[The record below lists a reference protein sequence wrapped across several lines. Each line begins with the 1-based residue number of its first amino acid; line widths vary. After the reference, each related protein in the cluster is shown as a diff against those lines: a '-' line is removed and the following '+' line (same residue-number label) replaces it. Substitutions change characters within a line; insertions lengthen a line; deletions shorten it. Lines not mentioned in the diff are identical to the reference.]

1 MPKGLI
7 SRYCWGGKGKIKKW
21 DSSAIAPFFG
31 KLVRA
36 MLAEIFKVK
45 PPRVSN
51 VTFSWGIV
59 NVDFQAAVAKEEG
72 VFSKL
77 ISPEGLLDSQDGFF
91 CLMPNTSNQEL
102 PR

>member
-1 MPKGLI
+1 MGFLCN
-7 SRYCWGGKGKIKKW
+7 R
-21 DSSAIAPFFG
+21 PFFRKTG
-31 KLVRA
+31 ARNVGRD
-36 MLAEIFKVK
+36 FKVK
-45 PPRVSN
+45 PPRG
-51 VTFSWGIV
+51 FQCHFLMGIV